1 MNLDLIIISLLI
13 KFSFKYLT
21 KKFIQ
26 PNKYI
31 NGFIG
36 ETVSH
41 ASGTYEKFSLPGHEI
56 IFIFLLFFFSLCFFA
71 FEFFVEVHFKIL
83 DPNFSEPIFLKGIYK
98 RSFFFLGFLFPYL
111 VTEKVY
117 GFYLFI
123 YFKLRCFLIT
133 FSFKISGKNIFF
145 INF

>member
-13 KFSFKYLT
+13 KFSFKYIT
-21 KKFIQ
+21 KNFIQ

-31 NGFIG
+31 NGFTG

-41 ASGTYEKFSLPGHEI
+41 AFGTYESFSLPGHEI

-98 RSFFFLGFLFPYL
+98 RSFCFQDFFFPIWLLRKFLFFLIKVFFNYFFFQKKFPA
-111 VTEKVY
+111 K
-117 GFYLFI
+117 
-123 YFKLRCFLIT
+123 
-133 FSFKISGKNIFF
+133 IFF
-145 INF
+145 ISF